1 MKHRI
6 DPKVDCVFKAL
17 LGAEDNRRLLIHFL
31 NAMLHGEL
39 GTPIVEVEI
48 LNPYHEREFVSDKLS
63 IVDVKARDQGQ
74 RQYQIEIQLLNVT
87 GLPGRIA
94 YGWADLYRSQLKKG
108 DGYDQLKPA
117 YSLWLLGEALWP
129 QREGALHRF
138 RLRDQEGRDLVEHGG
153 IWLAEL
159 SKCVVGEV
167 HTEQERWLKFFV
179 EGEGLDEVRL
189 PDWMQTQ
196 EMRQAMS
203 TLQGFSDKERA
214 YHRYQ
219 ARQDYL
225 RQQQSIENRMRALLA
240 EAEQA
245 RAAEARERSEKEQER
260 IEKEQ
265 ERIEKEQARAAEQLE
280 RTEKEAAL
288 AEIARLKA
296 LLQDH

>member
-17 LGAEDNRRLLIHFL
+17 LGSEDNRRLLIHFL
-31 NAMLHGEL
+31 NAMLGREVAA
-39 GTPIVEVEI
+39 PIAEVEI
-48 LNPYHEREFVSDKLS
+48 LNPYHEREFLSDKLS

-94 YGWADLYRSQLKKG
+94 FGWADLYRSQLKKG
-108 DGYDQLKPA
+108 DGYDRLQPA

-129 QREGALHRF
+129 QRAGALHRF
-138 RLRDQEGRDLVEHGG
+138 RLRDEEGRDLVEHGG

-159 SKCVVGEV
+159 SKCVVDEV

-179 EGEGLDEVRL
+179 EGEGLDEARL
-189 PDWMQTQ
+189 PDWMQTE

-225 RQQQSIENRMRALLA
+225 RQQKSIENRMRTLLA

-245 RAAEARERSEKEQER
+245 RA
-260 IEKEQ
+260 
-265 ERIEKEQARAAEQLE
+265 EKEQARAAEEQA
-280 RTEKEAAL
+280 RAEKEAAL
-288 AEIARLKA
+288 AEIERLKA
-296 LLQDH
+296 LLQSQQVGNNANPRP